1 MILTYSHTPLYFLVG
16 NVVKTVRES
25 VEILIIGGGT
35 AGHIAAIQAGRALNG
50 LNPAE
55 PDAEQHSD
63 SRADTQAI
71 EPPSRVS
78 VIEAGHML
86 GGTMTAGGVF
96 MPNHFH
102 TRSRAV
108 VQGIPWELYLQS
120 REIEGVPPKPFHK
133 RRPVDTPGYYSHIN
147 VPIYATIAEQKAL
160 EAGVVLH
167 YGEFVGEVAAADAGW
182 EVVSYA
188 RGIKRITT
196 AKEIIDASGDADGA
210 RSAGLEVEKAPARQ
224 PGTLQYRIEGID
236 LQQVWKGEVQQLYDE
251 ALAEGRL
258 QPGDWAYFKTYPF
271 LWYLQMGGHNA
282 THIYN
287 CDTTD
292 ADGQTDAN
300 IRGRAAM
307 LRMFRFVREEIPGA
321 ERAVLKTMYAHALS
335 REGYRVLGEHRI
347 SYDEFME
354 ARTYPDQIC
363 NAFNYI
369 DLHNEESGCEEEF
382 HASGE
387 LIPKIPFRSLVPRGV
402 EHFLIVGRIVSS
414 ERRALAGLRAQCTCM
429 AMGQAAGAASALAV
443 QHGIPS
449 REVPAEEI
457 VALTVEQ
464 GAVPV

>member
-1 MILTYSHTPLYFLVG
+1 M
-16 NVVKTVRES
+16 KTLRET
-25 VEILIIGGGT
+25 VDVLIIGGGT
-35 AGHIAAIQAGRALNG
+35 AGHIAAIQAGRALQGARPTDPAVNG
-50 LNPAE
+50 QLTDSPA
-55 PDAEQHSD
+55 ARQASNHS
-63 SRADTQAI
+63 A
-71 EPPSRVS
+71 RVA
-78 VIEAGHML
+78 VIEAGQML
-86 GGTMTAGGVF
+86 GGTMTSGGVF

-102 TRSRAV
+102 TPKGPV
-108 VQGIPWELYLQS
+108 VQGIPWEMYLQS

-147 VPIYATIAEQKAL
+147 IPIYATLAEQKAL
-160 EAGVVLH
+160 EAGVALH
-167 YGEFVGEVAAADAGW
+167 YGEFVGEVAAVEAAEADGAIW
-182 EVVSYA
+182 RVVSYA

-210 RSAGLEVEKAPARQ
+210 RAAGFEVEKAPARQ
-224 PGTLQYRIEGID
+224 PGTLQYQIEGID

-251 ALAEGRL
+251 ALAAERL

-282 THIYN
+282 THVYD

-307 LRMFRFVREEIPGA
+307 LRMFRFVKEEIPGA

-335 REGYRVLGEHRI
+335 REGYRVIGEHRI

-382 HASGE
+382 HASEE

>member
-1 MILTYSHTPLYFLVG
+1 M
-16 NVVKTVRES
+16 KTVHEM
-25 VEILIIGGGT
+25 VDVLIIGGGT
-35 AGHIAAIQAGRALNG
+35 AGHIAAIQAGRVLNG
-50 LNPAE
+50 LNPDSTAAQAAT
-55 PDAEQHSD
+55 DHSV
-63 SRADTQAI
+63 
-71 EPPSRVS
+71 RVS

-102 TRSRAV
+102 TRSGPV

-147 VPIYATIAEQKAL
+147 VPIYAAVAEQKAL

-167 YGEFVGEVAAADAGW
+167 YGEFVGKVAAAGADGAGW

-210 RSAGLEVEKAPARQ
+210 RAAGLEVEKAPVRQ

-258 QPGDWAYFKTYPF
+258 QPGDWAYFATYPF

-307 LRMFRFVREEIPGA
+307 LRMYRFVRKEIPGA
-321 ERAVLKTMYAHALS
+321 ERAVLKTMYARALS
-335 REGYRVLGEHRI
+335 REGYRVVGEHRI

-382 HASGE
+382 HSSEE
-387 LIPKIPFRSLVPRGV
+387 LIPKIPFRSLIPKGV
-402 EHFLIVGRIVSS
+402 KYFLIAGRIISS

-429 AMGQAAGAASALAV
+429 AMGQAAGAAAALAV
-443 QHGIPS
+443 RRGIPS
-449 REVPAEEI
+449 RNVPAADI
-457 VALTVEQ
+457 VALTVKH
-464 GAVPV
+464 GAVSV

>member
-1 MILTYSHTPLYFLVG
+1 M
-16 NVVKTVRES
+16 KTVHEN
-25 VEILIIGGGT
+25 VDILVIGGGT
-35 AGHIAAIQAGRALNG
+35 AGHIAAIQAGRALRAARPEDS
-50 LNPAE
+50 PAVQQLTNDPPAQHL
-55 PDAEQHSD
+55 PDNAA
-63 SRADTQAI
+63 RI
-71 EPPSRVS
+71 S
-78 VIEAGHML
+78 VIEAGQML

-120 REIEGVPPKPFHK
+120 REIEGIPAKPFHK

-147 VPIYATIAEQKAL
+147 IPIYATLAEQKAL
-160 EAGVVLH
+160 EAGAALH
-167 YGEFVGEVAAADAGW
+167 YGEFVGEVAAAGADGGAGW

-210 RSAGLEVEKAPARQ
+210 RAAGLEVEKAPARQ

-292 ADGQTDAN
+292 ADGQTEAN

-369 DLHNEESGCEEEF
+369 DLHNEESGCEEE
-382 HASGE
+382 
-387 LIPKIPFRSLVPRGV
+387 
-402 EHFLIVGRIVSS
+402 
-414 ERRALAGLRAQCTCM
+414 C
-429 AMGQAAGAASALAV
+429 
-443 QHGIPS
+443 
-449 REVPAEEI
+449 
-457 VALTVEQ
+457 
-464 GAVPV
+464 

>member
-1 MILTYSHTPLYFLVG
+1 M
-16 NVVKTVRES
+16 KTVRES

-50 LNPAE
+50 VNPVGPA
-55 PDAEQHSD
+55 AEQHI
-63 SRADTQAI
+63 ATPAATQRTKPATRI
-71 EPPSRVS
+71 S

-86 GGTMTAGGVF
+86 GGTMTTGGVF

-102 TRSRAV
+102 TRTQAV

-120 REIEGVPPKPFHK
+120 REIEGIPAKPFHK

-147 VPIYATIAEQKAL
+147 IPIYATLAEQKAL
-160 EAGVVLH
+160 EAGAALH
-167 YGEFVGEVAAADAGW
+167 YGEFVGEVAAAGADGGAGW

-210 RSAGLEVEKAPARQ
+210 RAAGLEVEKAPARQ
-224 PGTLQYRIEGID
+224 PGTLQYQIEDID

-258 QPGDWAYFKTYPF
+258 QPGDWAYFETYPF

-282 THIYN
+282 THIYD

-321 ERAVLKTMYAHALS
+321 ERAVLKTMYARALS
-335 REGYRVLGEHRI
+335 REGYRVVGEYRI
-347 SYDEFME
+347 TYDEFME

-382 HASGE
+382 HASGD
-387 LIPKIPFRSLVPRGV
+387 LIPKIPFRSLIPRDV
-402 EHFLIVGRIVSS
+402 EHFLIAGRIVSS

-429 AMGQAAGAASALAV
+429 AMGQAAGAAAALAV
-443 QHGIPS
+443 QRGVPS
-449 REVPAEEI
+449 REVPAVDI
-457 VALTVEQ
+457 VALTVEH

>member
-1 MILTYSHTPLYFLVG
+1 M
-16 NVVKTVRES
+16 KTVREM
-25 VEILIIGGGT
+25 VDILIIGGGT

-50 LNPAE
+50 LNSASPAAGQVTDGPAAQE
-55 PDAEQHSD
+55 APDHS
-63 SRADTQAI
+63 A
-71 EPPSRVS
+71 RVS
-78 VIEAGHML
+78 VIEAGQML
-86 GGTMTAGGVF
+86 GGTMTTGGVF

-102 TRSRAV
+102 TRTQPV
-108 VQGIPWELYLQS
+108 VQGIPWELYLKS
-120 REIEGVPPKPFHK
+120 REIEGVSPKPFHM

-147 VPIYATIAEQKAL
+147 IPIYATLAEQKAL
-160 EAGVVLH
+160 EAGVKLH
-167 YGEFVGEVAAADAGW
+167 YGEFVGEVSAAASGW

-210 RSAGLEVEKAPARQ
+210 RAAGLEVEKAPTLQ
-224 PGTLQYRIEGID
+224 HGTLQYQIEDID

-258 QPGDWAYFKTYPF
+258 LPGDWAYFETYPF

-307 LRMFRFVREEIPGA
+307 LRMFRFVKEEIPGA
-321 ERAVLKTMYAHALS
+321 ERAVLKSMYARALS
-335 REGYRVLGEHRI
+335 REGYRVVGEYRI
-347 SYDEFME
+347 SYEEFME
-354 ARTYPDQIC
+354 ARSYADQIC

-382 HASGE
+382 HTSGE
-387 LIPKIPFRSLVPRGV
+387 LIPKIPFRSLIPRGAK
-402 EHFLIVGRIVSS
+402 HFLIAGRIVSS

-429 AMGQAAGAASALAV
+429 AMGQAAGAAAALAV
-443 QHGIPS
+443 QRGIPA
-449 REVPAEEI
+449 RDVPAADI
-457 VALTVEQ
+457 VALTVNH
-464 GAVPV
+464 GAVAV